1 MSYNLEAAVTVMY
14 RDYMLLAFMVS
25 LGTLQTATTIS
36 GARGL
41 WLLPWKLPTRLLGM
55 TLIAVGIL
63 IFIISPIWI
72 QGPWAAGSVIHGTS
86 EGREWGTATM
96 SEVVNAR
103 TLNDIHGGLDGND
116 YARLFPLSALL
127 AFIASALAGTI
138 NMKFTTSSHTQKDS
152 STINAE
158 GLDALAFYDY
168 PRALAISLRKLRP
181 TIKTD
186 FQQLMSQAPKW
197 SLPKIIEKGWRR

>member
-25 LGTLQTATTIS
+25 LGTLQAATTIS

-41 WLLPWKLPTRLLGM
+41 WLLPWKLPTRLLGI
-55 TLIAVGIL
+55 TLVAVGVL
-63 IFIISPIWI
+63 TFVISPIWI

-86 EGREWGTATM
+86 EGREWGTATI
-96 SEVVNAR
+96 SEVINAR

-127 AFIASALAGTI
+127 AFIVSALAGTV
-138 NMKFTTSSHTQKDS
+138 NMRFTTSSHYAKDS
-152 STINAE
+152 NTIDTE
-158 GLDALAFYDY
+158 GLDALATYDY
-168 PRALAISLRKLRP
+168 PHALTRSMRKMRP
-181 TIKTD
+181 AIKTD
-186 FQQLMSQAPKW
+186 FWQLMSETPRW